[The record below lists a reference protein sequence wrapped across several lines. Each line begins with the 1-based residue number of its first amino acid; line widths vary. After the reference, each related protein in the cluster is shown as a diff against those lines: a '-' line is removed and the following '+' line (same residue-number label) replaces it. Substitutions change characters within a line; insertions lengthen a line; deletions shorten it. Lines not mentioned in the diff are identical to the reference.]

1 MPADNFADVL
11 VRASRIV
18 GSLLGVAR
26 LLEVE
31 PLQVYY
37 WIASVDRPTDER
49 RRELE
54 VRLSS
59 LI

>member
-1 MPADNFADVL
+1 MPAGNFADVL